1 MKVVIMAGGKGTRL
15 WPMSRCSFPKQF
27 LSLTDNLSF
36 LQKTVLRFL
45 KVTRPSDILIITN
58 QDYFH
63 IVKSQLREICPD
75 TPFNVL
81 SEPCSK
87 NTGPAICLSVK
98 YMEEKMG
105 LGKEDSF
112 IVASSDNLIEPED
125 EFIKFID
132 LYEKSSSDESV
143 VIFGA
148 IPRSPETGYGY
159 VKIDPKSKNG
169 IFHDVISF
177 EEKPS
182 LEKARA
188 YLESGDYLWNC
199 GIFIFKLGLFWDLMK
214 KFNLEIFENFSGNMC
229 ESLEKFKMNPNISI
243 DYCLLEKIKQIK
255 AIALNLNWSD
265 VGSWDS
271 VYDTLKKDENNNV
284 LMGNVVNVETNNCL
298 VLAKKKLVSTIG
310 LNDLIVVET
319 DDALLISKKGVSQG
333 VKKLV
338 ELLNHK
344 KTKEATEHSVSF
356 RPWGSFNV
364 LEEDSRYKIKKIVV
378 QPGQRLS
385 LQLHYHRSEHWIVV
399 KGTAKITVG
408 SNETLIHENE
418 SIYIPKSE
426 CHRME
431 NPGKVPLEIIEVQVG
446 EYVGEDDIVR
456 FQDDYSRK

>member
-1 MKVVIMAGGKGTRL
+1 MAGGKGTRL
-15 WPMSRCSFPKQF
+15 WPMSRYSFPKQF
-27 LSLTDNLSF
+27 LSLTDNYSF

-45 KVTRPSDILIITN
+45 KITKHKDILIITN
-58 QDYFH
+58 QDYLH
-63 IVKSQLREICPD
+63 IVNSQLNEICPN
-75 TPFNVL
+75 TQFNVL
-81 SEPCSK
+81 CEPCSR

-98 YMEEKMG
+98 YMEEKMS
-105 LGKEDSF
+105 LSLDDSF
-112 IVASSDNLIEPED
+112 IVASSDHLIEPED
-125 EFIKFID
+125 EFLKLID
-132 LYEKSSSDESV
+132 SYENSEKNNNV

-148 IPRSPETGYGY
+148 TPKFPETGYGY
-159 VKIDPKSKNG
+159 INVDMNSKKG
-169 IFHDVISF
+169 FYFDVISF

-182 LEKARA
+182 FENANE
-188 YLESGDYLWNC
+188 YLQAGNYLWNC
-199 GIFIFKLGLFWDLMK
+199 GIFIFKVGVFWDLMK
-214 KFNLEIFENFSGNMC
+214 KFNSEIYENFSGNFND
-229 ESLEKFKMNPNISI
+229 SLEKFRTNPEISI
-243 DYCLLEKIKQIK
+243 DYCLLEKTEQIK
-255 AIALNLNWSD
+255 AIAMNLNWSD

-271 VYDTLKKDENNNV
+271 VYDCLKKDENNNV
-284 LMGNVVNVETNNCL
+284 LIGNVVNIETNNCL
-298 VLAKKKLVSTIG
+298 VFAKKKLVSTIG
-310 LNDLIVVET
+310 LSDLIVVET
-319 DDALLISKKGVSQG
+319 DDALLISKKGISQG

-344 KTKEATEHSVSF
+344 KTKEAEEHLVSF

-408 SNETLIHENE
+408 SKETLIHENE